1 MNDIIESILAYAKN
15 DFRAH
20 PVRFVLEMIAWVTSI
35 TCSIIMAL
43 TIPHPPFLL
52 LYPMFIAQCAVFGW
66 AAWSRRSFGM
76 LGNYALMVSIDC
88 IALARL
94 ILG

>member
-1 MNDIIESILAYAKN
+1 MNNIIHSILTYAKT
-15 DFRAH
+15 DFHAH
-20 PVRFVLEMIAWVTSI
+20 PARFVLEMLAWVTSI

-52 LYPMFIAQCAVFGW
+52 LYPMFISQCIVFGW
-66 AAWSRRSFGM
+66 AAWTRKSFGM
-76 LGNYALMVSIDC
+76 LGNYTLMVSIDC
-88 IALARL
+88 VALVRL